1 MRVLVTGG
9 AGYIGSHTCVELL
22 NAGHE
27 VFVID
32 NLCNGHEEA
41 LKRVK
46 SITHCEL
53 QFMNAD
59 IRDTNALDE
68 IFKTFEPD
76 AVIHFAGLKAVGESV
91 LDPVRYYDVNVG
103 GSISLLSAMSKA
115 GCNNIVFSSSAT
127 VYGIP
132 QYLPYDE
139 EHPTNP
145 INPYGRTKLIIENI
159 INDWINA
166 VSKRRGTILRYFNP
180 VGAHESG
187 QIGEEP
193 IGIPDNLMPY
203 IAQVADGR
211 REHLN
216 IFGND
221 YETADGTGARDYI
234 HVVDLAQAHTS
245 ALNSQI
251 LDNFEVLNIG
261 GGKSTTV
268 LELLKSFEL
277 TSGIAINCKYLPR
290 RDGDIAASWTNTSK
304 AIKKMDWQLQ
314 RNIKQ
319 ICEDTFR
326 WHKHNSTGYNVGNSI
341 KMKVSQS
348 NTKDRSDSKN

>member
-22 NAGHE
+22 EAGHQ

-32 NLCNGHEEA
+32 NLCNGHEAA
-41 LKRVK
+41 LDRVQDITKRDLEF
-46 SITHCEL
+46 T
-53 QFMNAD
+53 NAD
-59 IRDTNALDE
+59 IRDSNALNK
-68 IFKTFEPD
+68 IFKTFEPE

-91 LDPVRYYDVNVG
+91 ADPVKYYDVNVG
-103 GSISLLSAMSKA
+103 GSISLLTAMSKA
-115 GCNNIVFSSSAT
+115 KCDNIVFSSSAT
-127 VYGIP
+127 VYGEP

-145 INPYGRTKLIIENI
+145 VNPYGRTKLMIENI
-159 INDWINA
+159 IQDWTK
-166 VSKRRGTILRYFNP
+166 VELKRKGTVLRYFNP

-193 IGIPDNLMPY
+193 IGVPNNLMPY

-234 HVVDLAQAHTS
+234 HVVDLALAHIG
-245 ALNSQI
+245 ALNQSK
-251 LDNFEVLNIG
+251 LDKFEVLNIG
-261 GGKSTTV
+261 AGKSTTV
-268 LELLKSFEL
+268 LELVSKFEEISGVPIKS
-277 TSGIAINCKYLPR
+277 KYLPR
-290 RDGDIAASWTNTSK
+290 REGDLAAFWADSSK
-304 AIKKMDWQLQ
+304 ASEKMSWKPE
-314 RNIKQ
+314 RNIKK
-319 ICEDTFR
+319 ICEDTWR
-326 WHKHNSTGYNVGNSI
+326 WHKLNPTGYGI
-341 KMKVSQS
+341 E
-348 NTKDRSDSKN
+348 

>member
-22 NAGHE
+22 NVGHE

-32 NLCNGHEEA
+32 NLCNGHEIA
-41 LKRVK
+41 LDRVRG
-46 SITHCEL
+46 ITNRDL
-53 QFMNAD
+53 RFINAD
-59 IRDTNALDE
+59 IRDLITLDN
-68 IFKTFEPD
+68 IFNTYKPE

-91 LDPVRYYDVNVG
+91 ANPLMYYDVNVG
-103 GSISLLSAMSKA
+103 GSVSLLTAMSKA

-127 VYGIP
+127 VYGKP
-132 QYLPYDE
+132 HYLPYDE

-145 INPYGRTKLIIENI
+145 VNPYGRTKLIIENI
-159 INDWINA
+159 INDWTKTDG
-166 VSKRRGTILRYFNP
+166 SRKGTILRYFNP

-193 IGIPDNLMPY
+193 IGIPNNLMPY

-234 HVVDLAQAHTS
+234 HVVDLALAHSS
-245 ALNSQI
+245 ALNKND
-251 LDNFEVLNIG
+251 LNNFEILNIG
-261 GGKSTTV
+261 GGIGTTV
-268 LELLKSFEL
+268 LELVSKFEEI
-277 TSGIAINCKYLPR
+277 SGVPIKFKYSPR
-290 RDGDIAASWTNTSK
+290 RDGDLAAFWADSSK
-304 AIKKMDWQLQ
+304 ALEKISWKPE
-314 RNIKQ
+314 RNIKK
-319 ICEDTFR
+319 ICEDTWR
-326 WHKHNSTGYNVGNSI
+326 WHKLNPTGYGI
-341 KMKVSQS
+341 E
-348 NTKDRSDSKN
+348 